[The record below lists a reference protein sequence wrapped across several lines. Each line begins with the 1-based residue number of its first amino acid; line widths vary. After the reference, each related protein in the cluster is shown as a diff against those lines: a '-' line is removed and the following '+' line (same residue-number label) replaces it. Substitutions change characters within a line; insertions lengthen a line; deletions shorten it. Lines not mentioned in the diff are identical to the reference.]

1 MLDAP
6 VPLLAERI
14 AARGRE
20 CEQPDEGGVDEARPS
35 PRPDQLETSAPALSS
50 GRLTPSPPPPTPT
63 QAYMVQLEEAHHAWF
78 EVDTPTSKV
87 RIDCSGPAHE
97 VEARVRARVA
107 EILRR
112 EPQAG

>member
-1 MLDAP
+1 
-6 VPLLAERI
+6 
-14 AARGRE
+14 
-20 CEQPDEGGVDEARPS
+20 
-35 PRPDQLETSAPALSS
+35 
-50 GRLTPSPPPPTPT
+50 
-63 QAYMVQLEEAHHAWF
+63 MVQLEEAHHAWF

>member
-1 MLDAP
+1 
-6 VPLLAERI
+6 
-14 AARGRE
+14 
-20 CEQPDEGGVDEARPS
+20 
-35 PRPDQLETSAPALSS
+35 
-50 GRLTPSPPPPTPT
+50 
-63 QAYMVQLEEAHHAWF
+63 MVQLEEAHHAWF

-97 VEARVRARVA
+97 GAARVRARVA